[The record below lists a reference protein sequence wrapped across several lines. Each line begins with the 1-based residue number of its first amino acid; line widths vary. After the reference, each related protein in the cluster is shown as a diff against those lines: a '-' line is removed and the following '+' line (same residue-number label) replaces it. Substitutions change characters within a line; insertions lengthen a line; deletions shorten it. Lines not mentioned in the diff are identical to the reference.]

1 MSVRSLRHAPSL
13 LLSALALGLLLLS
26 AAPAEAQSLGKIAG
40 RVTNSAGDPLIGA
53 SVAIAGTTQG
63 ASTDAEGYYYILQV
77 RPGTYTLRISYI
89 GYTPTVIENVAVEVD
104 RTTTIDATLRD
115 EVVGT
120 DEVVVRAERPLVEPA
135 RTTTTA
141 VLESKELQALPVV
154 NIQDAINLQA
164 GVSDGHFRGGRIGE
178 VAYLVNGVP
187 INNAFNGQQAFEVEQ
202 NMVESLEVISGVF
215 NAEYGQALSGVVNI
229 TTKGVPSEWSGN
241 VLGYVGSLAST
252 RELEFVRRT
261 AAPGQGL
268 SVDDFESE
276 RVSYLD
282 AAAFPN
288 LQDYQVSVGGP
299 FLERRLGF
307 QVSARYLNN
316 NSYYIGRDLFSPAD
330 QSFGLNSTLP
340 DSLWRLS
347 STGDGDFVPMNKTER
362 LSLNGNV
369 SFDVTR
375 NLRLSYDGFYQGGT
389 YNPYSHAMK
398 YVPRGLNHTDFVNH
412 THIVAA
418 RYTFGQSAFANLSY
432 SLLYDDTHVK
442 LYDEPTDS
450 RYVGEQQGA
459 LSGVNAFQVAGND
472 LYSSTQQTV
481 THTLV
486 GSYTHQ
492 LNRVHLVK
500 TGFLTRLHR
509 IDNRDYGI
517 FLTENGQ
524 GEPQIST
531 NAAEDNVLDTD
542 PVEFAAYAQDKI
554 ELGRMIVNVGLRFD
568 YFDPNYLL
576 PLDWPQ
582 AAEEYIP
589 DPDNPADSLL
599 NRTPADVEFQVSPRF
614 GIAFPI
620 SSTGV
625 MRFSAGLFFQVPNFG
640 LLYTNPEYEINR
652 EIATN
657 QFGNPGLKPERTL
670 AFELGLQQGFT
681 DDIGVDVTIF
691 AKDIRN
697 LVGQE
702 IFRDLRGDFNLRWIN
717 TDYGNIRGITF
728 SLFKR
733 GRSALT
739 ANLDYTLQFAQG
751 TASSPGEAFGRQQA
765 GLPETLSLIR
775 LNWDRRHILN
785 GTLSFAPSE
794 TTSLT
799 AVGRLQ
805 SGTPYT
811 TVRNY
816 VRSPVDNNA
825 DRPLTFVTD
834 LRGYYKPPFLP
845 VDASLFLQVENLF
858 DAEVQQNVYSDS
870 GRADETIALSQF
882 RNVQV
887 GGVNS
892 LDEFFYRQEFYG
904 SPRRVS
910 LGLRVNL

>member
-1 MSVRSLRHAPSL
+1 MSVWSLRRPPSFL
-13 LLSALALGLLLLS
+13 LTVLALGLALLG
-26 AAPAEAQSLGKIAG
+26 AAPVGAQSLGKVAG

-53 SVAIAGTTQG
+53 SVSIVGTTQG

-77 RPGTYTLRISYI
+77 RPGTYTLRVSYI
-89 GYTPTVIENVAVEVD
+89 GYTPTVIENVEVEVD

-120 DEVVVRAERPLVEPA
+120 DEVIVRAERPLVEPA

-141 VLESKELQALPVV
+141 VLESKELQSLPVV

-164 GVSDGHFRGGRIGE
+164 GVSDGHFRGGRVGE
-178 VAYLVNGVP
+178 VAYLINGVP

-229 TTKGVPSEWSGN
+229 TTKGVPLGWSAN
-241 VLGYVGSLAST
+241 VLGYVGTLAST

-261 AAPGQGL
+261 AGPGQGL
-268 SVDDFESE
+268 TVDDFESE
-276 RVSYLD
+276 TVSYLD

-288 LQDYQVSVGGP
+288 LQDYQLSVGGP
-299 FLERRLGF
+299 LLGRQLGF

-316 NSYYIGRDLFSPAD
+316 NSYYIGRDLFSPGD
-330 QSFGLNSTLP
+330 VSLGLNSSLP
-340 DSLWRLS
+340 DSLWRLT

-362 LSLNGNV
+362 LSLNGNLVYDV
-369 SFDVTR
+369 SQ

-389 YNPYSHAMK
+389 YNPYSHALK
-398 YVPRGLNHTDFVNH
+398 YVPRGLNHTDFLNH
-412 THIVAA
+412 THILAA

-432 SLLYDDTHVK
+432 SLLVDDTDVE
-442 LYDEPTDS
+442 LYDEPTDA
-450 RYVGEQQGA
+450 RYVREELSS

-472 LYSSTQQTV
+472 LYSSLQRTV
-481 THTLV
+481 THTVV
-486 GSYTHQ
+486 GNYTHQ
-492 LNRVHLVK
+492 LNRVHLAKV
-500 TGFLTRLHR
+500 GFQGRFHR
-509 IDNRDYGI
+509 INNRDYGI
-517 FLTENGQ
+517 EIPDAGDE
-524 GEPQIST
+524 GPQISPSPY
-531 NAAEDNVLDTD
+531 EDNRLVTR
-542 PVEFAAYAQDKI
+542 PTEWAVYAQDKM
-554 ELGRMIVNVGLRFD
+554 ELGRMIINAGLRFD
-568 YFDPNYLL
+568 YFDPDYLL
-576 PLDWPQ
+576 PIDWTQ
-582 AAEEYIP
+582 AGLERIP
-589 DPDNPADSLL
+589 DPQSPADSIS
-599 NRTPADVEFQVSPRF
+599 NRTPAEVELQLSPRF

-640 LLYTNPEYEINR
+640 ILYTNPEYEVNP
-652 EIATN
+652 EVSTS

-670 AFELGLQQGFT
+670 AFELGLQQGLT
-681 DDIGVDVTIF
+681 NDIGVEVTVF
-691 AKDIRN
+691 AKDVRN

-702 IFRDLRGDFNLRWIN
+702 IVRNPRGDFAIRWIN
-717 TDYGNIRGITF
+717 TDYGNVRGVTF

-733 GRSALT
+733 GRSPLS

-775 LNWDRRHILN
+775 LDWDRRHVLN
-785 GTLSFAPSE
+785 GTLSYAPSE
-794 TTSLT
+794 TTSIT

-811 TVRNY
+811 TVRNF

-834 LRGYYKPPFLP
+834 LRAYYKPPFLP

-870 GRADETIALSQF
+870 GRADETISLSQF
-882 RNVQV
+882 RNVRV
-887 GGVNS
+887 GGINT
-892 LDEFFYRQEFYG
+892 LDEFYYRQEFYG
-904 SPRRVS
+904 SPRRLS
-910 LGLRVNL
+910 LGLRIDL